1 MVATSIANARRGR
14 LLQRLAIGVGALT
27 LVAGA
32 ADGGRLATSA
42 ASAMGVDAVLEGRSP
57 GQRLWAE
64 LTKGKAAALAAPKPD
79 RQARALPRVRN
90 PAAAETGPSGP
101 AETVTGPSDIFGP
114 SVLDAAPV
122 PPLFAGGLPPEPV
135 PTGFYGG
142 PSFIPAPG
150 IGGGIGGGG
159 GGGGGDI
166 PPGQIPGVPEPATW
180 LLMILGFGALGF
192 RLRKRRAH
200 GLADAR

>member
-14 LLQRLAIGVGALT
+14 LLQRLAIGVAALT
-27 LVAGA
+27 LVGGA
-32 ADGGRLATSA
+32 ADGGRLATSV
-42 ASAMGVDAVLEGRSP
+42 ASAVGMDDVLAGRSP

-64 LTKGKAAALAAPKPD
+64 LTKGKAAAAPRPD

-90 PAAAETGPSGP
+90 PAPASTRPAA
-101 AETVTGPSDIFGP
+101 AVTSPPDIFGP
-114 SVLDAAPV
+114 SVLDASPV

-150 IGGGIGGGG
+150 IGGGGIGGGG
-159 GGGGGDI
+159 GGGGGGDL
-166 PPGQIPGVPEPATW
+166 PPGEIPGVPEPATW

-192 RLRKRRAH
+192 RLRERRAH
-200 GLADAR
+200 RLADAR